1 MGTEAIHD
9 YNLPRPQ
16 GRGEHLLDAGL
27 EVCNGGPPGHCQWSD
42 PFNVYAGE
50 QDSVWARAA

>member
-16 GRGEHLLDAGL
+16 GRGEHLLDAGP

-42 PFNVYAGE
+42 PFKVYAGE
-50 QDSVWARAA
+50 QESV

>member
-9 YNLPRPQ
+9 YNLPWPC

-27 EVCNGGPPGHCQWSD
+27 EVCNGGPPGHHQWSD
-42 PFNVYAGE
+42 PFNDYASE
-50 QDSVWARAA
+50 QESV